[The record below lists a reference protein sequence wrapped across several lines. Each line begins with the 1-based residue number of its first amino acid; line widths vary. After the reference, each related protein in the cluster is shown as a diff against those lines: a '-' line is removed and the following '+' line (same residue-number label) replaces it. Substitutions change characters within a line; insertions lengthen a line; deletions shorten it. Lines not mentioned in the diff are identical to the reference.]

1 MDEEN
6 IYYYALHN
14 EVNKLF
20 TEIIK
25 IIKNAISGDSQS
37 LKKAEDFKTIKR
49 KLIDYDKMLGIL
61 FYTYHNV
68 SNSFYSLSDELKKL
82 LEELEKYNEAV
93 DNSSLESAIN
103 SDIVKINYYDKIA
116 ELHKKEAE
124 LLQLA
129 YRNSLSNVGIIVNDK
144 SNPYQKTSLTYEQVI
159 KKMIEL
165 EIGSLDIDN
174 GSVELKQLDIINNED
189 DIEILDC
196 EDLDTTEELN
206 RQREIRKKAN
216 KVVELCKKI
225 KELLEKEQEVS
236 KVQFLKLHEI
246 ISTILN
252 KNQDTIDKANAYIM
266 SFSFGEDNDIVEQ
279 QELNND
285 YQKEI
290 QELTLKYNKYMID
303 LERLKTQLPEYQT
316 DLDILERKLIE
327 VKDRI
332 QALEESTLVDI
343 NSEVVSKSM

>member
-1 MDEEN
+1 MKADLRIVKSIQKINNTVEETKEKQN
-6 IYYYALHN
+6 
-14 EVNKLF
+14 
-20 TEIIK
+20 K
-25 IIKNAISGDSQS
+25 IIDKQS
-37 LKKAEDFKTIKR
+37 
-49 KLIDYDKMLGIL
+49 
-61 FYTYHNV
+61 
-68 SNSFYSLSDELKKL
+68 
-82 LEELEKYNEAV
+82 
-93 DNSSLESAIN
+93 
-103 SDIVKINYYDKIA
+103 
-116 ELHKKEAE
+116 
-124 LLQLA
+124 
-129 YRNSLSNVGIIVNDK
+129 
-144 SNPYQKTSLTYEQVI
+144 
-159 KKMIEL
+159 
-165 EIGSLDIDN
+165 
-174 GSVELKQLDIINNED
+174 
-189 DIEILDC
+189 
-196 EDLDTTEELN
+196 
-206 RQREIRKKAN
+206 
-216 KVVELCKKI
+216 
-225 KELLEKEQEVS
+225 LLEKEQEVS

-332 QALEESTLVDI
+332 QALEESTLIDI